1 MGFFT
6 RNKSFGEF
14 LKDAVTKGDFSKTKF
29 DVKTTAKNI
38 GKLGAVVATPVVTT
52 SIVADGIEKKTRIET
67 QETFSRGKGKY

>member
-6 RNKSFGEF
+6 RKKSFGEF
-14 LKDAVTKGDFSKTKF
+14 FINAVTKGDFSKTKF

-38 GKLGAVVATPVVTT
+38 GKLGAVVATPIVTT
-52 SIVADGIEKKTRIET
+52 SIVTDGIEKKTKIET